1 MKRIL
6 VVYYT
11 QTGQL
16 RQIIDSVLSPVI
28 QDDGVTID
36 FEQLKPVEDYPFPW
50 GKAFFDSFPESV
62 MDIPCDLE
70 AFSFNPET
78 RYDLV
83 ILAYQTWF
91 LSPSIPFASFL
102 QTEKARRLLHGA
114 NVITL
119 LGIRNMWIGAQEI
132 VKKKLA
138 AMGAKL
144 VGNIV
149 LADRHD
155 NWVAGVTIVR
165 WLISGKRG
173 PSGVWPRAGVSEK
186 DIREASRFGNTI
198 LEAIQKDEFN
208 LLQEKL
214 VAQKAVNIKYNLY
227 LIEKNARKIFVK
239 FAKSIIKSGKKS
251 PAHRERGI
259 RFFKMYLLFALFV
272 LAPFVSLIF
281 QVVRFLI
288 YPFAT
293 RRINYFKGVLL
304 KP

>member
-6 VVYYT
+6 VVYYS

-16 RQIIDSVLSPVI
+16 REIVDSVLAPI
-28 QDDGVTID
+28 QKEASVTID

-50 GKAFFDSFPESV
+50 GKAFFDCFPESV

-70 AFSFNPET
+70 SFSFNPET

-102 QTEKARRLLHGA
+102 QTEKARRLLKDTR
-114 NVITL
+114 VVTL

-149 LADRHD
+149 LADRHN

-173 PSGVWPRAGVSEK
+173 PSGIWPRAGVSEK
-186 DIREASRFGNTI
+186 DIHEANRFGKTI
-198 LEAIQKDEFN
+198 LEAVKNDDYS

-214 VAQKAVNIKYNLY
+214 VAQKAVKIKYNLY
-227 LIEKNARKIFVK
+227 LIERNARKIFVK
-239 FAKSIIKSGKKS
+239 FAKSILKNGKKS

-272 LAPFVSLIF
+272 LAPFFSLIF
-281 QVVRFLI
+281 TLFRFLI
-288 YPFAT
+288 YPFAN
-293 RRINYFKGVLL
+293 RRINYLRGVLL
-304 KP
+304 KQ